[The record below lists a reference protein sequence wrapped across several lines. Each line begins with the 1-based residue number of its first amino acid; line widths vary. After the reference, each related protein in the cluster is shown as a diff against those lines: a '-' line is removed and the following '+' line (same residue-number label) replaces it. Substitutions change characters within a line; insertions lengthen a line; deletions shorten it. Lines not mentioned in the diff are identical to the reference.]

1 MSRPQKG
8 KNFKRGLKFYSTLV
22 AARYTTLERTQ
33 NEEETVPQCQLNLYI
48 EENAATL
55 INDKREQPTCL
66 CCPENHLH
74 VFRLPL
80 MYFLIDDYASY
91 IRPDI
96 RNDRSGELLDIFN
109 TLEKN
114 KIYIYST
121 NNYKKEIGLDEMNL
135 ADKLIKLSEKDFDG
149 QEFLRL
155 VLRFMIVNLFLV
167 NTLR

>member
-1 MSRPQKG
+1 
-8 KNFKRGLKFYSTLV
+8 
-22 AARYTTLERTQ
+22 
-33 NEEETVPQCQLNLYI
+33 
-48 EENAATL
+48 
-55 INDKREQPTCL
+55 
-66 CCPENHLH
+66 
-74 VFRLPL
+74 